1 MRLTTMRSSVLAL
14 ALSVQFAF
22 RAQAALVP
30 SADGTMVYDTVMHV
44 TWLADANL
52 PSTQTFGV
60 PGINPSGSMNY
71 ATAVAWV
78 AQLNAYN
85 NGAGWLG
92 HNNWTLPTTP
102 QIDSTCNLLG
112 PNGNFGVGCVD
123 DAMSSLFTSLGL
135 QFPDTAVPIPA
146 NSVGPFINFQPYLYW
161 SDTANGRD
169 SNGYFTFSFNTG
181 WQGGNLNPFYM
192 YALPMVQGQVPA
204 TYQPSGVGT
213 LQVSSD
219 GKLVYDPMSEVTWLA
234 NANLA
239 ASKSFGAQCTGGNGK
254 PCIDVDGSMSHDTAE
269 NWIAGM
275 NAYNGG
281 AGWLGQTTWQ
291 LPPTVDAD
299 SLCDPDYYCD
309 ASPMGKLFYLQLG
322 LGAGAS
328 VTSTPNISVGP
339 FNDIQP
345 YLYWSCEG
353 APNSRAPC
361 FADGPANDF
370 EYSFSFGSGFVGTDI
385 LANDLY
391 VMVYFPDQIFVDGF
405 ESP

>member
-14 ALSVQFAF
+14 ALSVQFAV

-135 QFPDTAVPIPA
+135 QFSDTAVPIPA
-146 NSVGPFINFQPYLYW
+146 NSVGPF
-161 SDTANGRD
+161 
-169 SNGYFTFSFNTG
+169 
-181 WQGGNLNPFYM
+181 
-192 YALPMVQGQVPA
+192 
-204 TYQPSGVGT
+204 
-213 LQVSSD
+213 
-219 GKLVYDPMSEVTWLA
+219 
-234 NANLA
+234 
-239 ASKSFGAQCTGGNGK
+239 
-254 PCIDVDGSMSHDTAE
+254 
-269 NWIAGM
+269 
-275 NAYNGG
+275 
-281 AGWLGQTTWQ
+281 
-291 LPPTVDAD
+291 
-299 SLCDPDYYCD
+299 
-309 ASPMGKLFYLQLG
+309 
-322 LGAGAS
+322 
-328 VTSTPNISVGP
+328 
-339 FNDIQP
+339 
-345 YLYWSCEG
+345 
-353 APNSRAPC
+353 
-361 FADGPANDF
+361 
-370 EYSFSFGSGFVGTDI
+370 
-385 LANDLY
+385 
-391 VMVYFPDQIFVDGF
+391 
-405 ESP
+405 